1 MKKKQK
7 SKKEVVF
14 VIIVMINR
22 FNVIGVVFHQFYS
35 RFLVVASPPASPAK
49 QQPLAAH
56 VPILKL
62 QQPIL
67 PRERTAV
74 DKVC

>member
-1 MKKKQK
+1 M
-7 SKKEVVF
+7 F
-14 VIIVMINR
+14 VIIIVMINR

-35 RFLVVASPPASPAK
+35 RFLVVASPPASAAK

-56 VPILKL
+56 LPILKL

-74 DKVC
+74 DKVCYER

>member
-1 MKKKQK
+1 M
-7 SKKEVVF
+7 F

-35 RFLVVASPPASPAK
+35 RSLVVASPPASPAK

-74 DKVC
+74 DKVCYER